1 MTSCWWYHSALTT
14 NGCFILEALRFA
26 LLIESETSG
35 PRINWPWWSVP
46 ERKRWDIIY
55 VYSCRANAISLKIF
69 FFYRPQKKLR
79 EGKVFTGVSLFTGRR
94 GSVTTP
100 WGRWVPTPLDTWDTT
115 AYSQQASYW
124 NAFLFYSETTN
135 TLNCVYTGAQSSSWS
150 RKGMVKPTHYRY
162 SLLQGHAYPIQ
173 GVAKFHVAEF
183 FTLKMDILFYFEA
196 FAFYFC
202 QN

>member
-55 VYSCRANAISLKIF
+55 VHSCRANAISVKIF

-79 EGKVFTGVSLFTGRR
+79 EGKVFTGVSLFTGEERVSNHPL
-94 GSVTTP
+94 GEVSTH
-100 WGRWVPTPLDTWDTT
+100 PLDTWDT
-115 AYSQQASYW
+115 SYW

-150 RKGMVKPTHYRY
+150 RKGMAHFLQVVVKPTHYRY
-162 SLLQGHAYPIQ
+162 SMLQGHTYPIQ

-196 FAFYFC
+196 FAFYFR

>member
-1 MTSCWWYHSALTT
+1 MWQNVNLGILSTFTAAGPMPLAWKFSFFTT
-14 NGCFILEALRFA
+14 
-26 LLIESETSG
+26 
-35 PRINWPWWSVP
+35 
-46 ERKRWDIIY
+46 RKR
-55 VYSCRANAISLKIF
+55 SC
-69 FFYRPQKKLR
+69 
-79 EGKVFTGVSLFTGRR
+79 GKVRFSQVCLCWPGRR

-100 WGRWVPTPLDTWDTT
+100 WGRWVPTRLYTWDTT

-150 RKGMVKPTHYRY
+150 RKGMAHFLQVVVKPTHYRY
-162 SLLQGHAYPIQ
+162 SLLQGHTYPIQ